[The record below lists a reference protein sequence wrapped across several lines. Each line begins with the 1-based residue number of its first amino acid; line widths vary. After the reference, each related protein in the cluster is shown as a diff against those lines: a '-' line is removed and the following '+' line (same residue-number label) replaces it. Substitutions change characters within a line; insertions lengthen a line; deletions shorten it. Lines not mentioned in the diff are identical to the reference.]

1 MLPLGYRRS
10 RGPRPLHGSGRLHAA
25 LFAIRGPVSGWSS
38 RKQRTGVD
46 GKREETRIIPAVRRV
61 RVYGEE
67 HEGLIDVERID
78 LDPVYD
84 GFSGV
89 VVELLREGDSYVVL
103 QSAEV
108 TGNRLLRFV
117 TASEERALEVFEG
130 EKGARDG
137 G

>member
-1 MLPLGYRRS
+1 M
-10 RGPRPLHGSGRLHAA
+10 
-25 LFAIRGPVSGWSS
+25 
-38 RKQRTGVD
+38 
-46 GKREETRIIPAVRRV
+46 
-61 RVYGEE
+61 YGEE

>member
-1 MLPLGYRRS
+1 MC
-10 RGPRPLHGSGRLHAA
+10 
-25 LFAIRGPVSGWSS
+25 
-38 RKQRTGVD
+38 
-46 GKREETRIIPAVRRV
+46 
-61 RVYGEE
+61 GEE

-89 VVELLREGDSYVVL
+89 VVELLGEGGSYVVL

-117 TASEERALEVFEG
+117 TASEERALEVFE
-130 EKGARDG
+130 KGAPDG